1 MSELTIFQII
11 VLSVI
16 QAITEFLP
24 ISSSAHLL
32 FPSKILGWPDQ
43 GIVFDIA
50 VHFATLLAVLLY
62 FRDEFMKINFYLS
75 KTFFYLVLSTL
86 PIVLV
91 VMFVDG
97 IGDYRW
103 SIPSIA
109 VANLVFA
116 GLLFISE
123 KIGSNKHI
131 NSEMNAKH
139 ALIIGCFQIFSLIS
153 GASRS
158 GTAITGSLILG
169 YKKEEAAKY
178 SLMLSIPTILGALFF
193 SLSDLNN
200 LNEDIYNLTTFIAF
214 LTTFVVSY
222 LSISIFIKL
231 VQQLGYTPFI
241 IYRVILG
248 FLLLWLT
255 LWLI

>member
-1 MSELTIFQII
+1 MSELTILQIL
-11 VLSVI
+11 VLSII

-32 FPSKILGWPDQ
+32 LPSKILGWPDQ
-43 GIVFDIA
+43 GIVFDIT

-86 PIVLV
+86 PIILV

-103 SIPSIA
+103 SLQSIA
-109 VANLVFA
+109 IANLVFA

-139 ALIIGCFQIFSLIS
+139 AVIIGFFQIFSLIS

-193 SLSDLNN
+193 SLSDLSN

-255 LWLI
+255 